1 MYAAMMEKVR
11 QYDCDVVMCDC
22 RKEAPDRS
30 ELYTHNIREGFYNRQ
45 QLETEYFPHL
55 LMMENVEYPATIS
68 NWVMVFRRELAD
80 DIRYLTGVRY
90 SEDLLFGAQL
100 LYRANSFCYLKG
112 QAFYHYR
119 MNPTSATHKFI
130 PDKWNDYRKLHA
142 GIREAFGACKDFD
155 FSRQIDLCLLFFLYN
170 AVGDLYGAP
179 LERKEKRRMI
189 LAILND
195 PEVRAMFGRLEIGS
209 LPISAKQKFI
219 TLCYRHRAG
228 ISALMRYYGG

>member
-1 MYAAMMEKVR
+1 MMEKAEEFS
-11 QYDCDVVMCDC
+11 CDVVLCDC
-22 RKEAPDRS
+22 VKDSPGQS
-30 ELYTHNIREGFYNRQ
+30 IPYTHPIRSGFYDRAA
-45 QLETEYFPHL
+45 LETEYFPHL
-55 LMMENVEYPATIS
+55 LMMEHVEYPATIS
-68 NWVMVFRRELAD
+68 NWLLLLRRELATD
-80 DIRYLTGVRY
+80 VRYLAGVRY
-90 SEDLLFGAQL
+90 SEDLLFGAEI
-100 LYRANSFCYLKG
+100 LYRAQSFFYMKG
-112 QAFYHYR
+112 QMFYHYI
-119 MNPTSATHKFI
+119 MNPSSATHRFVL
-130 PDKWNDYRKLHA
+130 DKWQDYRKLHS
-142 GIREAFGACKDFD
+142 GIQASFGSCTGFD
-155 FSRQIDLCLLFFLYN
+155 FTRQIDLCLLFFLYN